1 MKAPPER
8 LGSFYLGAVYNPE
21 KGKTTSEL
29 VNYDARDLTTHA
41 VCLGMTGS
49 GKTGLCICLLEE
61 AAIDQVPAIIIDPK
75 GDITNH
81 LLHFPELR
89 PQDFQPWVNLDD
101 ARRKGLTKEEYSE
114 FIAETWQKGLKEWG
128 ISSDRIVLL
137 RDTVDYTI
145 YTPGSKSGVP
155 VNILSS
161 LNAPP
166 GDFEE
171 NAEYIRDT
179 INGLVGALLELS
191 GEKKDPIRSREG
203 VLLSSIFEHYWRDSQ
218 DLTLEKLIS
227 NIQDPPFNKLG
238 VFDLDTFFPED
249 KRLELAM
256 SLNSLVASPNFR
268 EWLEGES
275 LDIPSMLYTETG
287 KPRHSI
293 FSLAHL
299 TEEERMFFVTLLLE
313 NVTNWIRQQPG
324 TTSLR
329 CLLYFDEVF
338 GFMPPVSEPPSK
350 KPLLTLLKQARAFG
364 LGVVLVT
371 QNPVDID
378 YKGLTNTGTWFIGRM
393 QTERDKDRVLE
404 GLKTAVSEAG
414 GSIDY
419 DYEELIGNLK
429 SRVFLLHNV
438 HEKGPVI
445 FHTRWAMNYL
455 RGPLTR
461 PQISSLMKAYKTKL
475 PQKTTVQPS
484 RIASKLASDYS
495 TERPAI
501 DPDID
506 QVYINALR
514 ESEFQDTLR
523 EYIGNNTPEEMRL
536 IYKPHFLAK
545 YNLRFYNKS
554 REIDELE
561 SYLGVAPEPDELGEI
576 DWTDL
581 TQIDSR
587 SVSTQPWSKKDVH
600 YDTIPEE
607 FNSTRKI
614 KSLGKKL
621 SNHLYY
627 NSSLV
632 LRSHKNLK
640 LLQRPDESER
650 DFLIR
655 IKEAAREKRDAEID
669 KLEKKYEKQ
678 LDRIE
683 DKIEKMTRDLSSD
696 KAELEERKRDE
707 LLGMGETVLGLFMG
721 RRRTS
726 IATTASRRRRMTSR
740 VKREIDD
747 TKEEIEDLRADYEEL
762 ETELKEQ
769 VDEIKEEWEKV
780 TEQVDE
786 YEVKP
791 RKTDVILDSLMIAWV
806 PFYYVS
812 YTDSGMPLNKMV
824 PAHQTLF

>member
-8 LGSFYLGAVYNPE
+8 LGSFYLGSVYDPK
-21 KGKTTSEL
+21 KGKITGEL

-49 GKTGLCICLLEE
+49 GKTGLCECLLEE

-89 PQDFQPWVNLDD
+89 TQDFQPWINLDD
-101 ARRKGLTKEEYSE
+101 ARRKGLTKEDYSE
-114 FIAETWQKGLKEWG
+114 FIAETWRKGLADWG
-128 ISSDRIVLL
+128 IASDRIKLL
-137 RDTVDYTI
+137 KETVDYTI
-145 YTPGSKSGVP
+145 YTPGSKSGVS

-161 LNAPP
+161 LKAPP
-166 GDFEE
+166 GDFDE
-171 NAEYIRDT
+171 NSEYIRDT

-191 GEKKDPIRSREG
+191 GEKKDPVRSREG
-203 VLLSSIFEHYWRDSQ
+203 ILLSTIFEHYWRDHQ
-218 DLTLEKLIS
+218 DLSLEKLIT
-227 NIQDPPFNKLG
+227 NIQNPPFNKLG

-249 KRLELAM
+249 KRLDLAM

-268 EWLEGES
+268 EWLEGEP
-275 LDIPSMLYTETG
+275 LDIPSMLYTEKG

-293 FSLAHL
+293 FYLAHL
-299 TEEERMFFVTLLLE
+299 TDEERMFFVTLLLE
-313 NVTNWIRQQPG
+313 NVVNWIRQQPG

-329 CLLYFDEVF
+329 GLLYFDEVF

-404 GLKTAVSEAG
+404 GLRTAVSEAG

-419 DYEELIGNLK
+419 DYDELIGGLK

-438 HEKGPVI
+438 HERGPVI

-461 PQISSLMKAYKTKL
+461 PQISSLMKNYKTQSTQ
-475 PQKTTVQPS
+475 PTQKIVS
-484 RIASKLASDYS
+484 RMESQLGKDYY
-495 TERPAI
+495 TERPAL
-501 DPDID
+501 DPDIN
-506 QVYINALR
+506 QVYIEKLR
-514 ESEFQDTLR
+514 ESDIQEKLK
-523 EYIGNNTPEEMRL
+523 ESIGNNTPEEMKL
-536 IYKPHFLAK
+536 IYKPRILAK
-545 YNLRFYNKS
+545 YNIRFYNKS

-561 SYLGVAPEPDELGEI
+561 NHLSIAPEPGDMGDF
-576 DWTDL
+576 DWAEM

-587 SVSTQPWSKKDVH
+587 SVSTQSDSNIDVH
-600 YDTIPEE
+600 YDTISDEY
-607 FNSTRKI
+607 NSTRKI
-614 KSLGKKL
+614 KALGKKL
-621 SNHLYY
+621 SNYLYY
-627 NSSLV
+627 NSSLI
-632 LRSHKNLK
+632 LRSHKELK

-655 IKEAAREKRDAEID
+655 VKELAREKRDEEID

-678 LDRIE
+678 LDRLE
-683 DKIEKMTRDLSSD
+683 NKIDKMTRDLGSD

-707 LLGMGETVLGLFMG
+707 LLGVGETVLSLFMG

-740 VKREIDD
+740 VKREMDD
-747 TKEEIEDLRADYEEL
+747 TKEEIEDLREDYEEI
-762 ETELKEQ
+762 EAELKEQ
-769 VDEIKEEWEKV
+769 IDEIKEEWEKV
-780 TEQVDE
+780 TEKMDE

-791 RKTDVILDSLMIAWV
+791 RKTDVIIDSLMIAWV
-806 PFYYVS
+806 PFYYIS
-812 YTDSGMPLNKMV
+812 YTESGMTLNKLV
-824 PAHQTLF
+824 SAHQTLF

>member
-8 LGSFYLGAVYNPE
+8 LGSFYLGSVYDPNI
-21 KGKTTSEL
+21 GKTTGEL

-49 GKTGLCICLLEE
+49 GKTGLCVCLLEE
-61 AAIDQVPAIIIDPK
+61 AAIDQVPAIIVDPK

-81 LLHFPELR
+81 LLHFPELK

-101 ARRKGLTKEEYSE
+101 ARRKGLTKEEYAE
-114 FIAETWQKGLKEWG
+114 FISETWRKGLTDWG
-128 ISSDRIVLL
+128 ISSDRITLL
-137 RDTVDYTI
+137 KDTVDYTI
-145 YTPGSKSGVP
+145 YTPGSNSGIP

-161 LNAPP
+161 LKAPP
-166 GDFEE
+166 GDFDE
-171 NAEYIRDT
+171 NSEYIRDT

-191 GEKKDPIRSREG
+191 GEKKDPVRSREG
-203 VLLSSIFEHYWRDSQ
+203 ILLSSIFEHYWRDQQ
-218 DLTLEKLIS
+218 DLTLEKLIT
-227 NIQDPPFNKLG
+227 NIQNPPFNKLG

-249 KRLELAM
+249 KRLDLAM
-256 SLNSLVASPNFR
+256 ALNSLIASPNFR
-268 EWLEGES
+268 EWLQGEP
-275 LDIPSMLYTETG
+275 LDIPSILYTETG

-293 FSLAHL
+293 FYLAHL

-313 NVTNWIRQQPG
+313 NVVNWIRQQPG

-329 CLLYFDEVF
+329 GLLYFDEVF

-350 KPLLTLLKQARAFG
+350 KPLLTLLKQARAYG

-404 GLKTAVSEAG
+404 GLRTAISEAG
-414 GSIDY
+414 GSTDY
-419 DYEELIGNLK
+419 DYDELIGSLK

-461 PQISSLMKAYKTKL
+461 PQISSLMKEYRKQAVEPIQKQATKL
-475 PQKTTVQPS
+475 D
-484 RIASKLASDYS
+484 SKLGKEYFTDP
-495 TERPAI
+495 PAI

-506 QVYINALR
+506 QVFIQRLGEPEIH
-514 ESEFQDTLR
+514 ESIKEVT
-523 EYIGNNTPEEMRL
+523 GNTTPEEMKL
-536 IYKPHFLAK
+536 IYKPSVLAM
-545 YNLRFYNKS
+545 YNIRFYNKS
-554 REIDELE
+554 REIDEIENHL
-561 SYLGVAPEPDELGEI
+561 SIAPEPGEMGDI
-576 DWTDL
+576 DWGEM

-587 SVSTQPWSKKDVH
+587 SVSSQSYPNNEVH
-600 YDTIPEE
+600 YDTIPDEY
-607 FNSTRKI
+607 NSSRKI
-614 KSLGKKL
+614 QALGKKL

-632 LRSHKNLK
+632 LRSHKGLK

-655 IKEAAREKRDAEID
+655 VNELAREKRDAEID
-669 KLEKKYEKQ
+669 ILEKKYAKQ
-678 LDRIE
+678 LDRLE
-683 DKIEKMTRDLSSD
+683 NKIEKMTRGLGSD

-707 LLGMGETVLGLFMG
+707 LVGMGETVLGLFMG

-740 VKREIDD
+740 VKRDIDD
-747 TKEEIEDLRADYEEL
+747 TKEEIEDLRDDYEKIEA
-762 ETELKEQ
+762 ELKEQ
-769 VDEIKEEWEKV
+769 VGEIKDEWEKV
-780 TEQVDE
+780 TEKIDE

-791 RKTDVILDSLMIAWV
+791 RKTDVIIDSLMIAWV
-806 PFYYVS
+806 PYY
-812 YTDSGMPLNKMV
+812 YITYKESGMTLNKIV
-824 PAHQTLF
+824 SAYQTLF